1 MVHYL
6 PNIFY
11 NPTSYVII
19 FFLILIFINII
30 LYFATGFEN
39 IITIKDK
46 YVVSG
51 YKSGIIYYIV
61 DSNNKIY
68 IVDNVWFLADFNKAE
83 DYNLINKG
91 EQYKVKGFG
100 FRFDV
105 FSIYPQIYNIT
116 KI

>member
-1 MVHYL
+1 MSLISLFH
-6 PNIFY
+6 N
-11 NPTSYVII
+11 NPILII
-19 FFLILIFINII
+19 IAFFLIIIFINVI
-30 LYFATGFEN
+30 LYFATRFEN

-51 YKSGIIYYIV
+51 YKGGIIYYIV

-68 IVDNVWFLADFNKAE
+68 IIDNVWFLADFNKAE

-100 FRFDV
+100 FTFDV
-105 FSIYPQIYNIT
+105 FSIYPKIYNLT